1 MAAKNDITGDL
12 IKTRGMLSKK
22 GEDAFDQIFGKRD
35 VRGRKI
41 DLNEYP
47 EDPDFWDES
56 RVDVIGQNGSTG
68 LHYLNEEG
76 DSND

>member
-12 IKTRGMLSKK
+12 IKTRG
-22 GEDAFDQIFGKRD
+22 
-35 VRGRKI
+35 RKL

-47 EDPDFWDES
+47 NEPDPWDES
-56 RVDVIGQNGSTG
+56 RMDVIGQNGSTG

-76 DSND
+76 KNND

>member
-47 EDPDFWDES
+47 EDDDSWDEA
-56 RVDVIGQNGSTG
+56 RLDIIGQNGPTG
-68 LHYLNEEG
+68 LHYDGE
-76 DSND
+76 SND